1 MRKIQITFV
10 VFLLFSW
17 AISCSNASDQNDNF
31 VYYECSPSEINMYW
45 KDKNGNILGSIGNL
59 KQALEAKGNQL
70 KFAMN
75 GGIFLPGDQ
84 TPEGLYIENGN
95 LIKPLNTEVGSGN
108 FYWQPN
114 GVFYI
119 NQGNEAEVCKSIDFT
134 SSKDVKYATQSG
146 PMLVI
151 DGNIHPEFKEGSTFV
166 HIRNGVGVLPDGKVI
181 MAISKKEVTLYD
193 FAKFFKEK
201 GCQNALYLDGFVSRM
216 HCPEKGMN
224 QLDGDF
230 GVMIGV
236 EN

>member
-17 AISCSNASDQNDNF
+17 VISCSNASDENDNF
-31 VYYECSPSEINMYW
+31 VYYVCSPGEIKMYW

-59 KQALEAKGNQL
+59 KQSVEADGKQL
-70 KFAMN
+70 KFSMN
-75 GGIFLPGDQ
+75 GGMFLIDQ
-84 TPEGLYIENGN
+84 NPQGLYIENGV
-95 LIKPLNTEVGSGN
+95 LINPLNSNKSSGN

-119 NQGNEAEVCKSIDFT
+119 NQENEAEVCKSIDFT

-216 HCPEKGMN
+216 YCPEKGTS

-236 EN
+236 VN